1 MESEKM
7 PAIHPG
13 EILLEEFMKP
23 YGLSQYRL
31 AKDIGVHP
39 RRINEIVQGKRAI
52 TANTALRLARYFCT
66 TAEFWLGL
74 QSDYDLEVERNKAGD
89 SLDEEIAP
97 LAAALRHV
105 IESEATLAALVDT
118 GEIETGQVE
127 TKPVDRCYYCGN
139 PVAPGQ
145 VILEVRQQGSSR
157 IVQSVPGDVCLH
169 CGQGFLTAQTGR
181 KLNQMLTANP

>member
-23 YGLSQYRL
+23 YRLSQYRL
-31 AKDIGVHP
+31 SKDIGVHP

-52 TANTALRLARYFCT
+52 TVNTALRLARYFCT
-66 TAEFWLGL
+66 TADFWLGL

-97 LAAALRHV
+97 LAAALRHI
-105 IESEATLAALVDT
+105 IESEATLGALVDT
-118 GEIETGQVE
+118 GEVA

-145 VILEVRQQGSSR
+145 VILEVRQQGRSR

-169 CGQGFLTAQTGR
+169 CGQGFLTAQTGQ
-181 KLNQMLTANP
+181 KLNRMLTANP

>member
-1 MESEKM
+1 MESKKM

-39 RRINEIVQGKRAI
+39 RRINEIVHCQRAI

-74 QSDYDLEVERNKAGD
+74 QSDYDLEAERNKAGD
-89 SLDEEIAP
+89 SLDEEITP

-105 IESEATLAALVDT
+105 IESEATLAALVNT
-118 GEIETGQVE
+118 GEIETA
-127 TKPVDRCYYCGN
+127 PVDRCYYCGN

-169 CGQGFLTAQTGR
+169 CGQGFLTAQTGQ

>member
-52 TANTALRLARYFCT
+52 TVNTAMRLARYFCT

-89 SLDEEIAP
+89 LLDEEITP
-97 LAAALRHV
+97 LAAALRHI
-105 IESEATLAALVDT
+105 IESEATLGALVDT
-118 GEIETGQVE
+118 GQIETA
-127 TKPVDRCYYCGN
+127 PVDRCYYCGN
-139 PVAPGQ
+139 PAAPGQ
-145 VILEVRQQGSSR
+145 VILEVRQQGRSR

-169 CGQGFLTAQTGR
+169 CGQGFLTAQTGQ

>member
-52 TANTALRLARYFCT
+52 TANTALHLARYFCT

-74 QSDYDLEVERNKAGD
+74 QSDYG
-89 SLDEEIAP
+89 
-97 LAAALRHV
+97 
-105 IESEATLAALVDT
+105 
-118 GEIETGQVE
+118 
-127 TKPVDRCYYCGN
+127 
-139 PVAPGQ
+139 PGGGT
-145 VILEVRQQGSSR
+145 E
-157 IVQSVPGDVCLH
+157 
-169 CGQGFLTAQTGR
+169 
-181 KLNQMLTANP
+181 

>member
-1 MESEKM
+1 MKSKKM

-74 QSDYDLEVERNKAGD
+74 QSDYDLKVERNKAGD
-89 SLDEEIAP
+89 SLDEEITP
-97 LAAALRHV
+97 LAAALRHI
-105 IESEATLAALVDT
+105 IESEATLGALVNT
-118 GEIETGQVE
+118 GEVATA
-127 TKPVDRCYYCGN
+127 PVDRCYYCGN

-145 VILEVRQQGSSR
+145 VILEVRQQGRSR
-157 IVQSVPGDVCLH
+157 IVQSVPGDVCRH
-169 CGQGFLTAQTGR
+169 CGQGFLTAQTGQ
-181 KLNQMLTANP
+181 KLNRMLTANP

>member
-13 EILLEEFMKP
+13 EILREEFMKP

-39 RRINEIVQGKRAI
+39 RRINEIVHCQRAI

-97 LAAALRHV
+97 LAAALRHI
-105 IESEATLAALVDT
+105 IESEATLGVLVDT
-118 GEIETGQVE
+118 GEVE
-127 TKPVDRCYYCGN
+127 TAPVDRCYYCGN

-145 VILEVRQQGSSR
+145 VILEVRQQGRSR
-157 IVQSVPGDVCLH
+157 IVESVPGDVCRH